1 MDFYSNWID
10 LTRSF
15 QRYYGISVRLVQEA
29 KSVGTGIA
37 ETETTGNVETR
48 KVLRDGQILIQRG
61 EETYTV
67 MGETLK

>member
-1 MDFYSNWID
+1 M
-10 LTRSF
+10 
-15 QRYYGISVRLVQEA
+15 SVRLVQEA

-37 ETETTGNVETR
+37 EADVTGNVETR

-61 EETYTV
+61 EETYTM